1 MRASAAVVAV
11 TDAKPSPPRSGALRA
26 LTAAAL
32 ALPGLMAGNAQA
44 AEGDEFTFEYRH
56 YEEGERNLVG
66 QSYRELQLKPLEVD
80 SLATGIHGSV
90 TDQVKF
96 GLDYSQDTWSGATPI
111 TTAPHAAI
119 AGQVFSGASI
129 PTFYSTD
136 PKHRPVVVNFKAK
149 FLQFV
154 PDSRLVDILST
165 ASPETRR
172 QVSGKLGYAWDSA
185 TLNVGGGISDEP
197 DYKSYFFNTD
207 GTADLNQKL
216 TTLSWGASY
225 TTSNI
230 AASQDTNVGADLGDY
245 LGQIRLKDNI
255 STLYG
260 TRHDIAA
267 DIGITQILGRDSLIS
282 GTMSYT
288 RSTGYLSDPYKLTL
302 LAFDDPKQPPGVGTV
317 LTQEVLEQRPTLRNQ
332 LSFAARFIQ
341 YIAGTDAALH
351 VDYRFFHDDWGIDS
365 HTLDLSLYQPLGD
378 GWMLVPGLRYY
389 TQSAA
394 DFYKPYFLFN
404 QAFPTKLPVNP
415 AVGPKI
421 DFSKL
426 PIRNFSSDERLSG
439 YGSLSAQIVIDKQL
453 RDDLKLEI
461 GAEYSVREGSLKLGG
476 GGVPGFADLTSY
488 SVYASLKFDLAGRDG
503 LSAYRNNDDGRNS
516 DDSGGGTTTATG
528 MAWDISAPA
537 GVRFAHVLEKP
548 GDYAI
553 SLHHDWAIQ
562 DGETLH
568 GTEPVSDR
576 TIAKLNCGGVPCLR
590 RESAADRHATSI
602 DLSYSP
608 WDRVTLMVTPQLID
622 THQDQTAVSPAGER
636 LLHPGQPSPPSF
648 RHTTAGIGDTGVTVL
663 GSLLK
668 GEFYQ
673 LDAGLGL
680 SLPTGS
686 VAKRINTGSY
696 YLDYG
701 LQPGSGTVD
710 FTPSVTYQGHQG
722 RFAWGGQVEAVK
734 RLQARN
740 DAGYALGDR
749 VEGSVWGSVG
759 ILPWLSASV
768 RGIGTWEGA
777 TQGQFKPH
785 FVPTRIGFKVV
796 HGQPIPIYKDVLTPQ
811 VELGPMDQ
819 SGSYGGRYGD
829 IGLGV
834 SAVIPRGAF
843 AGNRLSVEWR
853 VPVADDVKGYQLSR
867 SSTLSVT
874 WDTAF

>member
-1 MRASAAVVAV
+1 MQVSAAAVAA
-11 TDAKPSPPRSGALRA
+11 TDLKPSPRSGALRA

-44 AEGDEFTFEYRH
+44 GEGDEYTFEYHH
-56 YEEGERNLVG
+56 YEEGQRDLDG
-66 QSYRELQLKPLEVD
+66 QSYRQLQLKPLEVD
-80 SLATGIHGSV
+80 SLATGIRGSV
-90 TDQVKF
+90 TDRVKF

-119 AGQVFSGASI
+119 AGQLFSGASI

-136 PKHRPVVVNFKAK
+136 PKHRHPVVVNFNAARLKY
-149 FLQFV
+149 V
-154 PDSRLVDILST
+154 PDSKLVDILST

-172 QVSGKLGYAWDSA
+172 QVSGKLGYAWDTA
-185 TLNVGGGISDEP
+185 TLNIGGGISDEP
-197 DYKSYFFNTD
+197 DYKSHFINFD
-207 GTADLNQKL
+207 GSANLNQKL

-230 AASQDTNVGADLGDY
+230 AGSEDTNVAADLGNY
-245 LGQIRLKDNI
+245 PAQIRLKDNI
-255 STLYG
+255 NTLYG
-260 TRHDIAA
+260 TRHDTAA
-267 DIGITQILGRDSLIS
+267 DIGITQILSRDALIG
-282 GTMSYT
+282 GTVSFT
-288 RSTGYLSDPYKLTL
+288 RSAGYLSDPYKVTL
-302 LAFDDPKQPPGVGTV
+302 LAFNDPHQPPGVGIV

-332 LSFAARFIQ
+332 LVFDARYIQ

-351 VDYRFFHDDWGIDS
+351 VDYRFFHDDWGIDA
-365 HTLDLSLYQPLGD
+365 HTLDLHWYQPLGD
-378 GWMLVPGLRYY
+378 GWMVVPGLRYY

-404 QAFPTKLPVNP
+404 QPFPTKLPVNP

-426 PIRNFSSDERLSG
+426 PIHNFSSDERLSG
-439 YGSLSAQIVIDKQL
+439 FGSLSAQIAIEKQL

-461 GAEYSVREGSLKLGG
+461 GAEYSTRQGSLKLGSG
-476 GGVPGFADLTSY
+476 GEPGFADLESY
-488 SVYASLKFDLAGRDG
+488 SVYASLKFDLAGHDG
-503 LSAYRNNDDGRNS
+503 LSDYRDGTDDGGGAV
-516 DDSGGGTTTATG
+516 SGPAK
-528 MAWDISAPA
+528 AWDISVPA
-537 GVRFAHVLEKP
+537 GIRFAQVLEKP
-548 GDYAI
+548 GDYVI

-568 GTEPVSDR
+568 GTEPVSNK
-576 TIAKLNCGGVPCLR
+576 TIANLDCGGVPCVR

-602 DLSYSP
+602 DIAYAP
-608 WDRVTLMVTPQLID
+608 WDRVTLLVTPQLID
-622 THQDQTAVSPAGER
+622 THQDQTAVSPAGEN

-663 GSLLK
+663 GRLLE
-668 GEFYQ
+668 GDGYR

-680 SLPTGS
+680 SLPSGS
-686 VAKRINTGSY
+686 VNKRINTGSY

-710 FTPSVTYQGHQG
+710 FTPSVTYRGHIG
-722 RFAWGGQVEAVK
+722 RFAWGGQVDAVK
-734 RLQARN
+734 RLESRN
-740 DAGYALGDR
+740 ESGYALGDR

-768 RGIGTWEGA
+768 RGIGTWEGGI
-777 TQGQFKPH
+777 QGQFKPH
-785 FVPTRIGFKVV
+785 IVPTRIGFKVV
-796 HGQPIPIYKDVLTPQ
+796 HGQPVPIYKDVLTPQ

-819 SGSYGGRYGD
+819 PGNYGGRYGD
-829 IGLGV
+829 IGLGL
-834 SAVIPRGAF
+834 SRVIPRGAF

-853 VPVADDVKGYQLSR
+853 VPLADDVNGYQLSH
-867 SSTLSVT
+867 TGALSVT